1 MFTSD
6 WCFSSE
12 VLLSQVLA
20 IKVMGDIPVR
30 VAVRVRPFSQ
40 REQAESARPCVSC
53 YEENNQV
60 AINGKMFAFDHVFD
74 TGASQENVYEACAL
88 PMLECLFKG
97 YNCTL
102 LAYGQTGS
110 GKTYTMGTEETSE
123 SMSSERRGI
132 IARMVDAIFQQIG
145 SSQRFK
151 VSVSML
157 EIYEERVVDLLTLSR
172 DGLQIREMNGAVF
185 VQGLSCEKVDSLTAT
200 MNQLEKGC
208 LLRSKGVT
216 AMNNKSSRSHA
227 IFTITI
233 EKLFTED
240 GDDGCFKSKLH
251 LVDLAGSE
259 RLKKTQA
266 EGERMR
272 EGIKINEGLLA
283 LGNVIAAL
291 SESSTSNRHIPYR
304 DSKITRLLQDSLGG
318 NSYTVMIACISPA
331 DTNAEETLSTLRYAD
346 RTKRIKNKP
355 IVNVDP
361 SFAMVEALRNEL
373 AAAKHQIAILMTGQQ
388 PILVTSDAVAEKER
402 LKREL
407 GNSQDEIRRLNLCLA
422 EEAVEKSHI
431 LESAFA
437 ATQAL
442 ETLKQRLRAAF
453 KGRAEE
459 SEILNVLDASLSVVE
474 DQNTESVDKD
484 KTEEED
490 GEESTA
496 DQIYVAQFAEKQS
509 ALSRELASLLD
520 EIRNKTKQEFSAEE
534 ANKMWE
540 CNMQKNKERAYE
552 ATEQSSEQLA
562 KMRAVHEAELEE
574 LQAKLAALEKERDEL
589 QAKLKG
595 SSIHHK
601 LSEERRKRLAELEKE
616 TECYRR
622 RMMELKRIK
631 KENSNL
637 QERAKKLTQELL
649 ELKKL
654 RVKMVRQM
662 KDEEAKF
669 RKWKLKADRELLQM
683 KSRERKREVEAA
695 RAKQITAQQLA
706 VYRRK
711 YEEAN
716 ACNRRLHQQL
726 ARGSSVRK
734 QGQKDGDQ
742 LIAYFD
748 NELEIAISAA
758 EARWH
763 CEVLIEQRKALAQQL
778 RKKQDLRNKLSNEPP
793 RKRRTGSNHSN
804 FDDESE
810 KHKLDQEIE
819 SLQQEI
825 ELRATEIHEL
835 QAKCINS
842 DEREE
847 QRWSVVGS
855 LANAKITLKHLFD
868 AVVNQRR
875 AAFEKKQAIEE
886 QMSAHEEETKMV
898 EKEIRELKE
907 ALRREQDASKA
918 LRDHIARRELD
929 LDETTMDLI
938 SSWDTALERN
948 PDTFDV
954 RVVKRLEKVTNYA
967 NRLAELQKTVQ
978 EQSQQIEAA
987 LQAQLAQREAPKRAK
1002 KTKENMASKRRSEEF
1017 DENDLEESL
1026 SFSDDP
1032 DDESYLPTPDRR
1044 RRNKKRAKRS
1054 HPQPCRSGPQTF
1066 VVETPFP
1073 SSSNAGDMN
1082 DQEEYKENNAQNGNE
1097 PSATMNTTYT
1107 IADDAPL
1114 PKSVLGTDPVE
1125 LKTRRKNRPRKAV
1138 NSSISTPE
1146 RRKQVEQMFANL

>member
-1 MFTSD
+1 
-6 WCFSSE
+6 
-12 VLLSQVLA
+12 LA

-388 PILVTSDAVAEKER
+388 PILVTCVAHLLIFTRFCLTLNKWILKKTYLRSDAVAEKER

-520 EIRNKTKQEFSAEE
+520 EIR
-534 ANKMWE
+534 
-540 CNMQKNKERAYE
+540 NKERAYE

-793 RKRRTGSNHSN
+793 RKVGLFVAIIRTNWDEASHVLKRRTGSNHSN

-954 RVVKRLEKVTNYA
+954 SVVKRLEK
-967 NRLAELQKTVQ
+967 
-978 EQSQQIEAA
+978 A